1 MTMMNIIDLGDGL
14 SLGLVKT
21 KKFKSNLI
29 SIYFQR
35 QLDRQEVTR
44 LSLLTNLLQVA
55 SNKYPSM
62 KAISQKLDSLYGLS
76 MNLGLTKHGEKLIAS
91 LKLLTISDKY
101 LDQPVFE
108 DVINFA
114 SEILLNPLVVDGQL
128 NPDMLDLEKKNL

>member
-29 SIYFQR
+29 SIYFQK

-101 LDQPVFE
+101 LDQPV
-108 DVINFA
+108 
-114 SEILLNPLVVDGQL
+114 LR
-128 NPDMLDLEKKNL
+128 M

>member
-114 SEILLNPLVVDGQL
+114 SEILLKDRKSVV
-128 NPDMLDLEKKNL
+128 